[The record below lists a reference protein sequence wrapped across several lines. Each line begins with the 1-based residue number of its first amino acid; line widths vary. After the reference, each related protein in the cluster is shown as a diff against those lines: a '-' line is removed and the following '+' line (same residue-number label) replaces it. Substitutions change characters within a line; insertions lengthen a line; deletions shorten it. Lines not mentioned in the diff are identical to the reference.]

1 MTTFNARPFLKWA
14 GGKKQLLDE
23 FYKRFPDEM
32 KMGKIQRYV
41 EPFVGG
47 GAVFFFVATKFRIKE
62 CHIFDINEELFL
74 TYNVVK
80 NDVDELVEALKA
92 LESEF
97 FALNTGRGSYYYRI
111 REQFNKSKNE
121 LNFNKYNHNWIERAA
136 QVIFLNRT
144 CFNGLFRVNSNG
156 EFNVPYGRYK
166 NPSILNEENLR
177 NVSKLLENTEIHL
190 GDFANCEPLVDSHTF
205 VYLDPPYR
213 PLNQTSSFTSYYKS
227 NFNDKDHKRLA
238 EFYKVLDKKGAKLML
253 SNSDPKNENSDDD
266 FFEELYS
273 GFRIER
279 VPARR
284 MINCNGAKRGAIDE
298 LVIINYNASQLEA

>member
-32 KMGKIQRYV
+32 KTGKIQRYV

-47 GAVFFFVATKFRIKE
+47 GAVFFYVATKFRIE
-62 CHIFDINEELFL
+62 EYHIFDINEELFL

-80 NDVDELVEALKA
+80 NDVDELVEVLKA
-92 LESEF
+92 LESDF
-97 FALNTGRGSYYYRI
+97 FGLNTEREQYYYRV
-111 REQFNKSKNE
+111 REQFNKSKTESN
-121 LNFNKYNHNWIERAA
+121 LNKHNHNWIERAA

-156 EFNVPYGRYK
+156 EFNVPYGKYK
-166 NPSILNEENLR
+166 NPSILNEDNLR

-190 GDFANCEPLVDSHTF
+190 GDFADCEPLVDRHTF
-205 VYLDPPYR
+205 VYMDPPYR
-213 PLNQTSSFTSYYKS
+213 PLNQTSSFTSYHKS
-227 NFNDKDHKRLA
+227 NFNNKDHKRLA

-284 MINCNGAKRGAIDE
+284 MINCNGTKRGAIDE
-298 LVIINYNASQLEA
+298 LVIINYNANRLEV